1 MTSTTQWVL
10 ASRPEGTPTSD
21 NFRLETAE
29 LPELSDGQILV
40 DNTFASVDPYMRG
53 RMNDVESY
61 IPPFQIDEPLTG
73 TAIGTVAESRSEKF
87 KVGDTV
93 RHFAG
98 WRTRTV
104 LGEDEAEHIDTDAA
118 PAEAYLGILGV
129 TGLTAYAGLTAV
141 GEMKEGDVVFISG
154 AAGAV
159 GSAAGQ
165 IAKQLGAAKVIGSA
179 GSAEKIDYVKGL
191 GFDEAFNYKDGDV
204 TGQLAKAAPEGID
217 VYFDNVG
224 GDHLEAAID
233 NANTFAR
240 IANCDAIAQYRD
252 TEPAQPRTVHR
263 QMPHP
268 ARLRGGQEF
277 APRRRVPGEDRPARA
292 RRLDHLRD
300 HGAQGHRQ
308 HAGRL
313 PQVVRGQQHRQ
324 DDRFTSGGK
333 VNDQG
338 THDRLRVR
346 PLDA

>member
-1 MTSTTQWVL
+1 MASTTQWVL

-240 IANCDAIAQYRD
+240 IAMCGAIAQYND
-252 TEPAQPRTVHR
+252 TEPAPGPSNLGLSIGKCLT
-263 QMPHP
+263 
-268 ARLRGGQEF
+268 LRGFVVGKYSHLAGEFREKIAPLVLDGSITYETTVREGIDNMPDAFLELFEGSNTGKMIVSLQE
-277 APRRRVPGEDRPARA
+277 
-292 RRLDHLRD
+292 
-300 HGAQGHRQ
+300 
-308 HAGRL
+308 
-313 PQVVRGQQHRQ
+313 
-324 DDRFTSGGK
+324 GK
-333 VNDQG
+333 
-338 THDRLRVR
+338 
-346 PLDA
+346 